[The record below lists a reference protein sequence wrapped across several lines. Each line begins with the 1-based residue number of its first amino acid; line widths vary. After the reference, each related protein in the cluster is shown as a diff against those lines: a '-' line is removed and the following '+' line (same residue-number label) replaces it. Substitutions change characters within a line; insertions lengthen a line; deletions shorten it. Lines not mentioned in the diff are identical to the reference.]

1 MQLADAVPFL
11 TEHQLGILATIK
23 PDGWPHLTTIT
34 YGWNDGV
41 IGISVTSSRVKTS
54 NARRD
59 PRASLHVSEGAW
71 SWVVVE
77 ADVELGPV
85 AMEPGDA
92 GMTALRELY
101 ESIAGPH
108 PDWDEY
114 DRAMIA
120 DERLVMSL
128 RPVNVYG
135 MGI

>member
-11 TEHQLGILATIK
+11 TEHQHGILATIK
-23 PDGWPHLTTIT
+23 PDGRPHLTTIT
-34 YGWNDGV
+34 YGWNNGV
-41 IGISVTSSRVKTS
+41 IGISVTTSRVKTR

-59 PRASLHVSEGAW
+59 ARASLHVSEGAW

-85 AMEPGDA
+85 AREPGDP

-101 ESIAGPH
+101 EGIAGPH
-108 PDWDEY
+108 PDWEDY

-120 DERLVMSL
+120 DERLVMTL